1 MSLSVPRD
9 TSNSPQSA
17 SLAAAP
23 QGSAP
28 QPNPFRRLLNAVLFW
43 YLLPR
48 NYDALVEA
56 YGEMVRQ
63 SLEELKRTRYLNARL
78 QYYETHVPWLTELR
92 RKFDAENAGLNPN
105 ALTDGVFV
113 PENGQA
119 RKHII
124 ELTS

>member
-28 QPNPFRRLLNAVLFW
+28 QPNPFRRLLNAV
-43 YLLPR
+43 
-48 NYDALVEA
+48 LVEA